1 MHQGTTYALE
11 HWLHESVSLL
21 KFQLQLQLQKRRA
34 LLKTPSR
41 PWPDLSRQ
49 IASMPVHVQSRRCKW
64 WQSVSAMLVMSD
76 ALLIT
81 LPGLAQRLHSD
92 WHDELEAFTAPQMA
106 VK

>member
-1 MHQGTTYALE
+1 MHQGTTYVRE
-11 HWLHESVSLL
+11 HWLQSPFSS
-21 KFQLQLQLQKRRA
+21 FSFNCNFTMA
-34 LLKTPSR
+34 LLKATTPR

-49 IASMPVHVQSRRCKW
+49 IASMPVHVQSRRCKG

-81 LPGLAQRLHSD
+81 LSGLAQRLHSD
-92 WHDELEAFTAPQMA
+92 WPDGLEAFTAPQMA